1 MKRLLLTIF
10 ALVAIAAGMQATDYG
25 FKMLHIP
32 ITSDNYQSESA
43 GKAWSYDPA
52 ANVLHLKD
60 GYIISISTSARIL
73 DIDGDVNPSLKIQV
87 DGDCHFSG
95 PFTFGILFR
104 GNGNHTICG
113 EGTLTMISDQTDPRI
128 IESYGSTSLTIKDVT
143 INIEAWGSSAFGVES
158 SKLREVILDNCEMNI
173 KASYKAWAAI
183 GSFGVAPVLKNCYLT
198 NGHFSWG
205 NAFDYGNL
213 LDPTEAIYSKEVY
226 IKRAIFVYDVAV
238 TVDEPVAGNEIPT
251 DCTPS
256 SDDYY
261 VTGIMWFR
269 YFDGDSYEYMP
280 EGSTFNKGESHE
292 VLVHLVLKDD
302 GKRYADEKD
311 MKAYVNGKEGE
322 IYAWRP
328 EAVTLRYIF
337 PPLEFEKYDL
347 WVGATQ
353 VTELNQEDVFGD
365 GYVSYDPST
374 KTLTLKG
381 GTYQGTSSIQS
392 ALGCGIFSQIDGLTI
407 DVQGETYATGAD
419 DNEGIRLSGESNIIT
434 GNAKLIACGYNGLF
448 SAKDTLTV
456 SGNVEL
462 EAVGHAGLIGRW
474 RTRPE
479 LVYYSTLIIK
489 DNAKV
494 RALGD
499 TQASVG
505 RLKEIILAD
514 GFSVT
519 APEGASVGE
528 NSVVDANG
536 NDVKGDTVVI
546 ERTTRIRGDVNLDG
560 TVDIADVT
568 AVLTAMA
575 NGSHDP
581 QYRVNDDDAVDIADV
596 TAILTIM
603 AEQ

>member
-87 DGDCHFSG
+87 DGNCRFSG

-143 INIEAWGSSAFGVES
+143 INIEAWGSSAFGVEG
-158 SKLREVILDNCEMNI
+158 SKFREVILDNCEMNI
-173 KASYKAWAAI
+173 KTSAYAWATF

-226 IKRAIFVYDVAV
+226 IKRAIFIYDVAV
-238 TVDEPVAGNEIPT
+238 TVDEPVAGNEIST
-251 DCTPS
+251 SCTPS
-256 SDDYY
+256 SDDYRG
-261 VTGIMWFR
+261 TLFQWFR
-269 YFDGDSYEYMP
+269 SSDGDSYEYMP
-280 EGSTFNKGESHE
+280 EGSTFNKGEFHQVYVS
-292 VLVHLVLKDD
+292 LVPKE
-302 GKRYADEKD
+302 GKRFADEKD
-311 MKAYVNGKEGE
+311 MKVYVNGKEGE
-322 IYAWRP
+322 IFHWGA
-328 EAVTLRYIF
+328 ESMTLRYTF
-337 PPLEFEKYDL
+337 PQLEFEKYDL

-434 GNAKLIACGYNGLF
+434 GNAKLIARGYNGLCVDN
-448 SAKDTLTV
+448 SLTV

-528 NSVVDANG
+528 HSVVDANG

-546 ERTTRIRGDVNLDG
+546 ERTRIRGDANLDG

-575 NGSHDP
+575 NGVNDP